1 MKKAFDFLDI
11 IDRTEKTRDKGITM
25 VLDKGLGSNAAEDL
39 MEYADYIDV
48 IKLGW
53 GTPRFCSEE
62 KIKEK
67 IKLYTKN
74 GILVSNGGTLFEI
87 VRSAKKID
95 QFINYAK
102 KLGFTL
108 LEISSGI
115 TNISREDKEIYI
127 KRAKELGFDIFT
139 EIGKKDPTEDIKL
152 TIKQRI
158 DDAKRDLEL
167 GSSKIIIEARESGKG
182 IGVFDR
188 DGNVKEDMVKELVQ
202 GIGLDNILFEAPL
215 KNQQVYFIL
224 NFGHDVNLGNIQSED
239 VLALETL
246 RRGFRGDTFGRL

>member
-1 MKKAFDFLDI
+1 MKKAFDFLDM
-11 IDRTEKTRDKGITM
+11 IDRTEKPRNKGIAM
-25 VLDKGLGSNAAEDL
+25 VLDKGLGSNAAKDL
-39 MEYADYIDV
+39 MEYAEYIDV

-74 GILVSNGGTLFEI
+74 DIFVSNGGTLFEI
-87 VRSAKKID
+87 AHSLKKID
-95 QFINYAK
+95 QFLDYAK

-115 TNISREDKEIYI
+115 TTISREDKEEYI
-127 KRAKELGFDIFT
+127 KKAKDLDFNVFT
-139 EIGKKDPTEDIKL
+139 EIGRKNPAEDIKL
-152 TIKQRI
+152 TMEQRI
-158 DDAKRDLEL
+158 NDANRDLEL
-167 GSSKIIIEARESGKG
+167 GASKIIIEAREGGKG
-182 IGVFDR
+182 IGIFDQN
-188 DGNVKEDMVKELVQ
+188 GNIIENMAKDLIN

-224 NFGHDVNLGNIQSED
+224 NFGPDVNIGNIKSED

-246 RRGFRGDTFGRL
+246 RRGFRGDTFGKL

>member
-1 MKKAFDFLDI
+1 
-11 IDRTEKTRDKGITM
+11 
-25 VLDKGLGSNAAEDL
+25 
-39 MEYADYIDV
+39 
-48 IKLGW
+48 
-53 GTPRFCSEE
+53 
-62 KIKEK
+62 
-67 IKLYTKN
+67 
-74 GILVSNGGTLFEI
+74 
-87 VRSAKKID
+87 
-95 QFINYAK
+95 
-102 KLGFTL
+102 
-108 LEISSGI
+108 
-115 TNISREDKEIYI
+115 
-127 KRAKELGFDIFT
+127 
-139 EIGKKDPTEDIKL
+139 
-152 TIKQRI
+152 QRI